1 MMQQYLR
8 IKAEYPNLL
17 LFYRMGDFYELF
29 FEDAERAARLLDI
42 TLTKRGQSAGTPIP
56 MAGVPYHAVE
66 SYLARLVRH
75 GVSVAICEQKG
86 DPAKAKGP
94 VEREVVR
101 IVTPGTL
108 TDEALLEERQE
119 NLLCAL
125 AESGSASAAGS
136 NISSAAGSGTRS
148 AAGSTSSSG
157 TDAGAAM
164 HFGLA
169 VLELASGRFSVL
181 ELKGLEA
188 LTAELERLRPA
199 ELLLSENSRLPEQ
212 LGEQL
217 ASGLTAG
224 VTRRAPWQFDADSA
238 TRLLCE
244 QFGTRDLEGFGCA
257 GLTRAIGAAGCLLQ
271 YVKETQRVALPHLR
285 GLRTETRD
293 DALILDAATRRNLEL
308 TRSLSMAAERGPH
321 TGARDQHTLAG
332 IMDRTATAMGARL
345 LRRWINRPLRDRGAV
360 GARHQAIEALLHSGV
375 FEALREELAAIGD
388 LERILARVALGSA
401 RPRDL
406 AALREALA
414 RLPALHADLGMAESA
429 RLGQLDSALGEHPE
443 LLDLLQ
449 RALIEQ
455 PPMLIRDGGVIARG
469 YDPELDE
476 LRDLAEHG
484 DRFLIELEQRER
496 ARTGIATL
504 KVGYNRVHGYYIE
517 LGRSHAERVP
527 DDYQRRQ
534 TLKASER
541 YITPELKRFEE
552 QVLSARERPLA
563 REKRLYDALI
573 ERLQAALA
581 PLQASAAAIAELDVL
596 CNLAERAEQLHW
608 SRPTLGDR
616 PGIRIEEGR
625 HPVVEQVRAEPFV
638 PNSLTLDDETRMLI
652 VTGPNM
658 GGKST
663 VMRQVALIAVMAYA
677 GSFVPA
683 RSAELGPIDRIFSRI
698 GAADDLAR
706 GRSTFMV
713 EMEETANILNNAT
726 ANSLVLMDE
735 IGRGTSTFDGLSLA
749 WACAEALAE
758 RLRAFTLFAT
768 HYFELTALP
777 EHHASVRNVHL
788 DAVEHGERIVFLHSL
803 SKGPASQSYG
813 LQVAALA
820 GVPAAV
826 IARAR
831 EHLRRLE
838 ERSLARDR
846 EATQLSLFPAESTA
860 AKVTDSGP
868 ESPAPSS
875 SLASESSAPP
885 EPPEPPMIREPRP
898 NPALEALRELD
909 LDDLSPRKALEVLY
923 RLQAL
928 D

>member
-8 IKAEYPNLL
+8 IKAEYAHML

-42 TLTKRGQSAGTPIP
+42 TLTKRGQSAGMPIP
-56 MAGVPYHAVE
+56 MAGIPYHAVE
-66 SYLARLVRH
+66 AYLARLVKR

-125 AESGSASAAGS
+125 AESGADSKVK
-136 NISSAAGSGTRS
+136 SSAGSG
-148 AAGSTSSSG
+148 ASSG
-157 TDAGAAM
+157 TDAAERV
-164 HFGLA
+164 GLA

-181 ELKGLEA
+181 EIDGREA
-188 LTAELERLRPA
+188 LIAELERLRPA
-199 ELLLSENSRLPEQ
+199 ELLLSESSRLPEQ
-212 LGEQL
+212 LGEQAPTGL
-217 ASGLTAG
+217 ATGI
-224 VTRRAPWQFDADSA
+224 TRRAPWQFDADSA
-238 TRLLCE
+238 ERLLRE
-244 QFGTRDLEGFGCA
+244 QFGTQDLNGFGCA
-257 GLTRAIGAAGCLLQ
+257 GLRLAVGAAGCLLQ

-308 TRSLSMAAERGPH
+308 TRSLSAASGASAGQGG
-321 TGARDQHTLAG
+321 GARDPHTLAG

-345 LRRWINRPLRDRGAV
+345 LRRWINRPLRDRRALGE
-360 GARHQAIEALLHSGV
+360 RHQAIEALLGAGA

-414 RLPALHADLGMAESA
+414 RLPALHADLGMAESP
-429 RLGQLDSALGEHPE
+429 RLGQLETELGAHPD

-455 PPMLIRDGGVIARG
+455 PPMLIRDGGVIAPG
-469 YDPELDE
+469 YDAELDQ

-484 DRFLIELEQRER
+484 DQFLLDLEQRER
-496 ARTGIATL
+496 ARTGIGTL

-527 DDYQRRQ
+527 EDYQRRQ

-552 QVLSARERPLA
+552 QVLSARERALA
-563 REKRLYDALI
+563 REKQLYEALI
-573 ERLQAALA
+573 EQLQARLE
-581 PLQASAAAIAELDVL
+581 PLQASTAAIAELDVL
-596 CNLAERAEQLHW
+596 CNLAERAERLNW
-608 SRPTLGDR
+608 SRPELVAT
-616 PGIRIEEGR
+616 PGIEIEEGR
-625 HPVVEQVRAEPFV
+625 HPVVEQVCAEPFV
-638 PNSLTLDDETRMLI
+638 PNGLSLDEARRMLVI
-652 VTGPNM
+652 TGPNM

-663 VMRQVALIAVMAYA
+663 FMRQVALILVMAYA

-683 RSAELGPIDRIFSRI
+683 ATARLGPIDRIFSRI

-726 ANSLVLMDE
+726 ANSLVLIDE

-749 WACAEALAE
+749 WACAEALADQ
-758 RLRAFTLFAT
+758 LRAFTLFAT

-777 EHHASVRNVHL
+777 ERHARVRNVHL
-788 DAVEHGERIVFLHSL
+788 DAVEHGERIVFLHRL
-803 SKGPASQSYG
+803 REGPASQSYG

-820 GVPAAV
+820 GVPTAV

-838 ERSLARDR
+838 EQSMERDR
-846 EATQLSLFPAESTA
+846 AATQLSLFPAES
-860 AKVTDSGP
+860 
-868 ESPAPSS
+868 
-875 SLASESSAPP
+875 SESAAAPA
-885 EPPEPPMIREPRP
+885 PPMIREPSP
-898 NPALEALRELD
+898 NPVLEALRELD
-909 LDDLSPRKALEVLY
+909 PDNLSPRKALETLY

-928 D
+928 DQDKGG